1 MVNPYPMMF
10 SHQYLKGDTIPKEPE
25 LDECYQG
32 QSYQYFSREEYFYED
47 SNFHRNPFEEER
59 DPFEEEDFKPIR
71 RSKSYEVL
79 GVDEDSDDED
89 IKKAFRKKALK
100 HHPDKPGGSKEEF
113 IKIREAYEDLIS

>member
-1 MVNPYPMMF
+1 MMF
-10 SHQYLKGDTIPKEPE
+10 SHQYIKGDTIPKEPE

-89 IKKAFRKKALK
+89 IKKAFRKKALQ
-100 HHPDKPGGSKEEF
+100 HHPDKPNGSKEEF
-113 IKIREAYEDLIS
+113 IKIREAYEYLIQ